1 MANYEVIN
9 QKPVHSS
16 KVYEEITSKTQ
27 NREQTYREE
36 KILDYL
42 KKTNKLSA
50 KDFDSAFQ
58 ELVALEIPRIEKKH
72 LVKILEIMPQN
83 GTELRAIISHG
94 GVVVV
99 DDVVTQIL
107 DVIKKFS

>member
-1 MANYEVIN
+1 MVNYEVIN

-36 KILDYL
+36 KILEYL
-42 KKTNKLSA
+42 KKTNKLEQKEFKSA
-50 KDFDSAFQ
+50 LD
-58 ELVALEIPRIEKKH
+58 ELKALEIPRIEEKH

-107 DVIKKFS
+107 EIIKKYS

>member
-9 QKPVHSS
+9 QKPIHSS
-16 KVYEEITSKTQ
+16 KVSKEILEKTQ

-42 KKTNKLSA
+42 NKTNKISHEEFKLA
-50 KDFDSAFQ
+50 FD
-58 ELVALEIPRIEKKH
+58 ELVALNIPRIEEKH
-72 LVKILEIMPQN
+72 IVKILEIMPQN

-94 GVVVV
+94 GMVVV
-99 DDVVTQIL
+99 DDVVEQIL
-107 DVIKKFS
+107 NVIKKYN